1 MRKILIL
8 DSTLR
13 EGEQAP
19 LVHFNESQALQL
31 AKKIDQAGVDFIEVA
46 PSGNYGEKH
55 ALFEPVHGSAPKYAG
70 LDVVNP
76 TGMLLSAAMMLEHI
90 GEKSAAQKLNAAIR
104 NCYGQKVTTRDVGG
118 TAKTSEMVEK
128 IISMLD

>member
-70 LDVVNP
+70 QDVVNP
-76 TGMLLSAAMMLEHI
+76 TGMLLSTALLLEHI
-90 GEKSAAQKLNAAIR
+90 GESSAAEKLNAAIR
-104 NCYGQKVTTRDVGG
+104 ACYEQKVITKDVGG

-128 IISMLD
+128 IVSLI